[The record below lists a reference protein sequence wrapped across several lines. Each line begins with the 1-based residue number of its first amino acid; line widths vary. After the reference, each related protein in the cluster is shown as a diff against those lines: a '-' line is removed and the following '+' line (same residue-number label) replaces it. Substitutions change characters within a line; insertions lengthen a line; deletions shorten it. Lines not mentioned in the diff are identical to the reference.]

1 MYKIIVLQLDT
12 RSLVLCVCFVDRCRS
27 FCPFSFGHCVVCPSI
42 YRFWLPPFGIYKLF
56 LYLSDKKKRTEISN
70 QTDTLYKLNSCK
82 LFGDELIFF
91 LRIHLIWIMKRKLK
105 HSTNIKKTNSYLWPQ
120 ITEHKKTTTYDIWN
134 AAPIIGQTQRCGGVK
149 LVCINIYCTF
159 SRLYNS

>member
-1 MYKIIVLQLDT
+1 MCIMYKIIVLQLDT
-12 RSLVLCVCFVDRCRS
+12 RSLVLWVCFVDRCRS

-82 LFGDELIFF
+82 LFGDELILF

-105 HSTNIKKTNSYLWPQ
+105 HFTCTKSGSLRFSQFSGCWLILSVYILMSFDFPFV
-120 ITEHKKTTTYDIWN
+120 
-134 AAPIIGQTQRCGGVK
+134 RLLGV
-149 LVCINIYCTF
+149 
-159 SRLYNS
+159 R

>member
-42 YRFWLPPFGIYKLF
+42 YRFWLPPFGIFKLF

-82 LFGDELIFF
+82 LFGDELILF

-105 HSTNIKKTNSYLWPQ
+105 HFTSTKSGSLRFSQFSGCWLILSVYILMSFDFPFV
-120 ITEHKKTTTYDIWN
+120 
-134 AAPIIGQTQRCGGVK
+134 RLLGV
-149 LVCINIYCTF
+149 
-159 SRLYNS
+159 R